1 MEERAFDG
9 FDEGEAVGAVMAA
22 PRLNQRGPFLE
33 LGEAG

>member
-9 FDEGEAVGAVMAA
+9 FDEGEAVGAVVAA
-22 PRLNQRGPFLE
+22 PGLDQGGPFLE